1 MELKLKICPSCKA
14 QNIFEGAQFCK
25 DCGAPLNETSAPN
38 VPGQEPESDNNPDFV
53 VTEAVGTGDPQFVG
67 IESNRNKS
75 RNPED
80 DLEIKTTANLLDDE
94 AGGADHLPDQRPK
107 TIPIGESAPPIPTA
121 SEYNQADT
129 QKKGTAQLSSNGKD
143 KPEIKKLSKEELA
156 DITRNLYGT
165 NQSSPGKPESSARRN
180 NGFETGREPV
190 PMAISNSAAAG
201 EQNGV
206 RPIED
211 PALAAGTQKTH
222 KVRGVAY
229 FKKNFIQ
236 IMGNPYL
243 RVGDELLINEKHYIL
258 KPKKISRNMAIGF
271 FATVLAIIL
280 FLVGSQFISPTVS
293 GDGEIVGLI
302 LDQDGRPYLEGA
314 RVTISSLNKSTST
327 NAQGFFRFEMV
338 PTGTYNLVYDL
349 GGNYTGRG
357 NITVTAGQTTLMT
370 FSDFALKVN
379 PPSGRSET
387 GTAGF
392 TETIPERP
400 NDYNRQ
406 TQTETR
412 SRTKSGFAAIELMAN
427 TADARLTVDDKV
439 MGTGNNTYTRI
450 KAGHHKIKV
459 DKSGYTE
466 YTTEIELASDQRVA
480 VTANLN
486 PISNNAVA
494 AASAENYL
502 TLGNLAMGSKNYQ
515 KAIVE
520 YSKAIEEKPNFKDA
534 YAKRAEA
541 YGKIGENGKAVD
553 DYVRLGEIYRLSS
566 NNIKAVEA
574 FTAALTFDADNKT
587 ALVGRAGAR
596 LDKGDYSPALT
607 DYQAALK
614 MDEQFYPALFGSGI
628 CHFKLGNNKQADKY
642 FKNAYRINQGDP
654 FLFQY
659 MMLNYLALD
668 DVKKLRKTYAE
679 YKAVANPTE
688 LAEFKSSS
696 RFAPIIRLINEE
708 DR

>member
-1 MELKLKICPSCKA
+1 MKICPSCKA

-25 DCGAPLNETSAPN
+25 DCGAPLNEMATP
-38 VPGQEPESDNNPDFV
+38 VVHRQEPESDNNPDFV
-53 VTEAVGTGDPQFVG
+53 VTEAVGAGDPQFVG
-67 IESNRNKS
+67 IESSRDKS

-94 AGGADHLPDQRPK
+94 ACGAGHLPDQRPK
-107 TIPIGESAPPIPTA
+107 SVPIGESAPPVPTI
-121 SEYNQADT
+121 SEYNEADT
-129 QKKGTAQLSSNGKD
+129 QKKGAAQLSSNGNE

-165 NQSSPGKPESSARRN
+165 NESAPGRPESSTKRN

-190 PMAISNSAAAG
+190 AMAASALAAAD
-201 EQNGV
+201 QNGI

-211 PALAAGTQKTH
+211 PALAAGIQKTH

-229 FKKNFIQ
+229 FRKNFIQ
-236 IMGNPYL
+236 VMGNPYL
-243 RVGDELLINEKHYIL
+243 HIGDELVINEKRYLL

-271 FATVLAIIL
+271 FAAILAILL

-302 LDQDGRPYLEGA
+302 LNQDGRPYLEGA
-314 RVTISSLNKSTST
+314 RVTVPSLNKSTST

-379 PPSGRSET
+379 PPTGRSET
-387 GTAGF
+387 GAAGI
-392 TETIPERP
+392 TETIPDRP
-400 NDYNRQ
+400 NENNRE
-406 TQTETR
+406 TQSETR
-412 SRTKSGFAAIELMAN
+412 SRTQSGYATIELMAN
-427 TADARLTVDDKV
+427 IADARLTVDDKV
-439 MGTGNNTYTRI
+439 MGAGNNTYTRI
-450 KAGHHKIKV
+450 KTGHHKIKV
-459 DKSGYTE
+459 DKPGYTE
-466 YTTEIELASDQRVA
+466 YTTEIELAADQRVA
-480 VTANLN
+480 ITANLS

-494 AASAENYL
+494 SASAENYL
-502 TLGNLAMGSKNYQ
+502 TLGNLAMGSSDYQ

-520 YSKAIEEKPNFKDA
+520 YSKAIELMPNFKDA
-534 YAKRAEA
+534 YAKRADA
-541 YGKIGENGKAVD
+541 YGKIGENGKAVE
-553 DYVRLGEIYRLSS
+553 DYVRLGEIYRISS
-566 NNIKAVEA
+566 NYIKAVEA
-574 FTAALTFDADNKT
+574 FTAALTFDNNNKT

-607 DYQAALK
+607 DFQAALK

-642 FKNAYRINQGDP
+642 FKNAYKINQGDP

-688 LAEFKSSS
+688 LAEIKSSS
-696 RFAPIIRLINEE
+696 RFAPVIRLINEE

>member
-1 MELKLKICPSCKA
+1 LELKLKICPNCQA
-14 QNIFEGAQFCK
+14 QNVFEGAQFCK
-25 DCGAPLNETSAPN
+25 DCGAPLNEMPAPA
-38 VPGQEPESDNNPDFV
+38 VHRQEPESDNNPDFV
-53 VTEAVGTGDPQFVG
+53 VTESIGTGDPQFVG
-67 IESNRNKS
+67 IEGSRNKS

-94 AGGADHLPDQRPK
+94 AAGDDHSADQRPK
-107 TIPIGESAPPIPTA
+107 SVPIGESAPPIPTV
-121 SEYNQADT
+121 SEYDEADT
-129 QKKGTAQLSSNGKD
+129 QKKGAGPLPSNGKE
-143 KPEIKKLSKEELA
+143 KAEIKKLSEKELA

-165 NQSSPGKPESSARRN
+165 DKSAAEKAESSTRRN

-190 PMAISNSAAAG
+190 AMAASTPAAAD
-201 EQNGV
+201 QNGI
-206 RPIED
+206 RPIQD
-211 PALAAGTQKTH
+211 PALAAGIQKTH

-243 RVGDELLINEKHYIL
+243 HVGDELIINEKHYLL
-258 KPKKISRNMAIGF
+258 KPKRISQNMAIGF
-271 FATVLAIIL
+271 FATILAIIL
-280 FLVGSQFISPTVS
+280 FLVGSQFINPTVS
-293 GDGEIVGLI
+293 GNGEMVGLI
-302 LDQDGRPYLEGA
+302 LNQEGRPYLEGA
-314 RVTISSLNKSTST
+314 RVTIPSLNKSTST
-327 NAQGFFRFEMV
+327 NSQGFFRFEMI

-349 GGNYTGRG
+349 GDNYTGRG

-379 PPSGRSET
+379 PPTGRSET
-387 GTAGF
+387 GGTGV
-392 TETIPERP
+392 TETIPNRP
-400 NDYNRQ
+400 TENNRAKQ
-406 TQTETR
+406 SETR
-412 SRTKSGFAAIELMAN
+412 SRTQSGYATIELMAN
-427 TADARLTVDDKV
+427 IADARLTIDDKI
-439 MGTGNNTYTRI
+439 MGAGNNTYTRI

-459 DKSGYTE
+459 DKPGYSE
-466 YTTEIELASDQRVA
+466 YRTEIELASDQRVA
-480 VTANLN
+480 ITANLN
-486 PISNNAVA
+486 PVSSSAQA
-494 AASAENYL
+494 SASAENYV
-502 TLGNLAMGSKNYQ
+502 TLGNLAMGSNDYK
-515 KAIVE
+515 KAIIE
-520 YSKAIEEKPNFKDA
+520 YSKAIEQVPNFKDA

-541 YGKIGENGKAVD
+541 YGKSGENGKAVE
-553 DYVRLGEIYRLSS
+553 DYVRLGEIYRVSG
-566 NNIKAVEA
+566 NNVKAVEA
-574 FTAALTFDADNKT
+574 FSSALTFDTDSKI

-642 FKNAYRINQGDP
+642 FKNAYKINQGDP

-679 YKAVANPTE
+679 YKAVANQTE

-696 RFAPIIRLINEE
+696 RFAPVIRLINEE